1 MTTNGQRDD
10 GASEGP
16 SAGATEPAARLGEL
30 EARVQEQAGRLDEVL
45 RAYSRL
51 QQEREDFRRRLE
63 RERDRVL
70 EVERGNV
77 ALGLLEAVDELDRS
91 LAAAPPE
98 CLALTDGVRLIR
110 DGLLRRVLAGG
121 IQRLEVLGQPFDP
134 SVHEA
139 VDLVSC
145 DRVEDDGRVVEEVRA
160 GYRQGERVLRPARVR
175 VGRFPTEARAEGGPG
190 EPQGREA
197 GDEGQE

>member
-1 MTTNGQRDD
+1 M
-10 GASEGP
+10 
-16 SAGATEPAARLGEL
+16 
-30 EARVQEQAGRLDEVL
+30 QEQAARLDEVL

-70 EVERGNV
+70 DVERGNV
-77 ALGLLEAVDELDRS
+77 ALVLLEAVDELDRS

-98 CLALTDGVRLIR
+98 CGAVTEGVRLIR
-110 DGLLRRVLAGG
+110 DGLLRRALAGG

-134 SVHEA
+134 AMHEA
-139 VDLVSC
+139 VDVVSC
-145 DRVEDDGRVVEEVRA
+145 DRAEDDGRVVEEIRA

-175 VGRFPTEARAEGGPG
+175 VGRFPAEARGDGSSERTVPGGAR
-190 EPQGREA
+190 GRSDDRPE
-197 GDEGQE
+197 